1 MDSEKR
7 QITKF
12 VSSLKDVI
20 RTEKVSVNMN
30 SAALAQIDLLV
41 DKGYYSNRSDFI
53 TQAVNNA
60 IQEKRTV
67 IDDVVSSKKTN
78 SNKFFIGITKLN
90 RNDFEEWKYQ
100 GQRVRL
106 SGYGTLVLE
115 NGCDELILET
125 VESIRVVGTV
135 YCSERL
141 RKVYL
146 PNY

>member
-7 QITKF
+7 QVTKF

-67 IDDVVSSKKTN
+67 IDDVVSSRKTN
-78 SNKFFIGITKLN
+78 SSKFFIGITKLN

-115 NGCDELILET
+115 DGCDDLILDT
-125 VESIRVVGTV
+125 VASIHVVGTV

>member
-1 MDSEKR
+1 MDFEKR
-7 QITKF
+7 QVTKF